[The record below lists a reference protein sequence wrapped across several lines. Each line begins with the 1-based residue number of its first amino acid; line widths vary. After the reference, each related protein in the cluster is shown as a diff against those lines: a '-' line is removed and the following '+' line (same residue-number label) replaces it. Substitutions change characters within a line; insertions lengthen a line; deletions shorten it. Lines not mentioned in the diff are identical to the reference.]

1 MKQSGFLAKIE
12 ARHQRELEEAELA
25 TLRFTRQVMMDATC
39 IALNEVCGFG
49 ADRIKRVIDAV
60 AENYSEFADLI
71 NADTDDQDYSWT
83 VLDKKLKQI
92 CGEYF
97 VPFEERYK

>member
-12 ARHQRELEEAELA
+12 ARHQRELEEVELA

-83 VLDKKLKQI
+83 VLDKKLKQV
-92 CGEYF
+92 CGPYF

>member
-12 ARHQRELEEAELA
+12 ERHQRELEEVELA

-92 CGEYF
+92 CGDYF